1 MVESQRPAG
10 RMSSHGITAPT
21 KATSP
26 GAAGPERWTKTAG
39 DARAPGKSWEF
50 FTTFCGKTYVIG
62 KFFVSGPKTVKVSNN
77 CADL

>member
-1 MVESQRPAG
+1 MAAHKGHIAEGG
-10 RMSSHGITAPT
+10 RTRAHWI
-21 KATSP
+21 
-26 GAAGPERWTKTAG
+26 KTAG

-62 KFFVSGPKTVKVSNN
+62 KFFVSGPENVKVSNN